1 MKAVPR
7 LALARALGW
16 SVIIVAAVTPAAQ
29 AQRACAATAAL
40 SELLSG
46 RYGEELLFSG
56 VIRDGQLLHLY
67 VNPDGTT
74 WSLAAET
81 AGASCLVASGSGWA
95 AAQRLVSPP
104 PGEEG

>member
-7 LALARALGW
+7 LALAWALFW
-16 SVIIVAAVTPAAQ
+16 SLMIVAAVTPAAQ
-29 AQRACAATAAL
+29 AQRACAATAEL
-40 SELLSG
+40 SEFQSA
-46 RYGEELLFSG
+46 RYGEQLLFSG
-56 VIRDGQLLHLY
+56 VIRDGQQLHLY

-81 AGASCLVASGSGWA
+81 GGASCLVASGSGWA

-104 PGEEG
+104 AGEEG